1 MPFLIEGSLLS
12 VGGVIIIYTEP
23 LSFSLKMEKTKL
35 QTFVKC
41 KEMSQNMEFTKFN
54 DDFPFYT

>member
-1 MPFLIEGSLLS
+1 
-12 VGGVIIIYTEP
+12 
-23 LSFSLKMEKTKL
+23 MEKTKL

-54 DDFPFYT
+54 DDFKFSTRYFLGRKSKMSFINKNCVEYACLFKSC

>member
-1 MPFLIEGSLLS
+1 
-12 VGGVIIIYTEP
+12 
-23 LSFSLKMEKTKL
+23 MEKTKL

-54 DDFPFYT
+54 DDFKFSTRYFLGRKSKDEFYKQKLC